1 MDSRHL
7 HQDCCIE
14 AEIDKNKEPE
24 NDGKNEGKS
33 GGVIA
38 DCWSK
43 SWRTVCYAFVAKQL
57 RQKLL
62 LLFFNSSYFKS
73 KKKHY

>member
-14 AEIDKNKEPE
+14 TEIDKNKEPE

-38 DCWSK
+38 DCWLL
-43 SWRTVCYAFVAKQL
+43 KQEL
-57 RQKLL
+57 ENCMLCLCSQATETKIIIII
-62 LLFFNSSYFKS
+62 F
-73 KKKHY
+73 